1 MNSHLLIPKIGLRF
15 LLTGTSFE
23 VSWTS
28 QGMVRYS
35 AITGGKIYSISIEKF
50 TEKYHSG
57 EIKLNGDLSDSVL
70 SKEKTRDLLR
80 KQEYIKT
87 VLNSVSHPYSHSN
100 VYKTIIDVSRR
111 IKDHSPPSPRSVMR
125 WIKLYLDNDKDLYV
139 LNKIKPGNKFL
150 RFNIEIEQI
159 ITLAIKECYLEP
171 KERRS
176 SIDVVSF
183 IKAKMLEQDINVNQ
197 CPSLRT
203 IQRRIKQL
211 DPYLVLRAKKGTR
224 IANTTFKAAGIKKE
238 SQFVMAIVEIDTHYL
253 DIFIID
259 EESKEV
265 MGRPFLTC
273 AIDIFT
279 RCIVGWYLSMLP
291 VNASST
297 LATIK
302 DMLDRP
308 HQGLPGGIPSL
319 IIPDNGVEFKNNTM
333 SKICC
338 ELGITIQPAQNRTP
352 DDKAKIERF
361 FGTITHNLIQKI
373 KGTTFSNPREK
384 ADYDPKKNASITL
397 ANLRSYLTEW
407 IDEIY
412 HKSIHS
418 SISRAPILAWKDA
431 VKISPPILLSKYQ
444 IDVLTRKT
452 FKRNINHGQVKFLYL
467 TYKSHVLATLSAQG
481 ILEVFLMV
489 DESNLEYIY
498 FQDPLD
504 SSNYIRAD
512 STDPTYTRGLTLY
525 EHELVLEEKKKISK
539 VDKEKLG
546 EHVTDFARWALHQR
560 IQSDVKLNKKAK
572 QLKIELPNHLK
583 VLLEDPIEFNLD
595 EQKKD
600 CFSTLPLMS
609 SQAKDLVLDSLSDKK
624 DNYSDFLTWE
634 FDNE

>member
-1 MNSHLLIPKIGLRF
+1 M
-15 LLTGTSFE
+15 
-23 VSWTS
+23 
-28 QGMVRYS
+28 
-35 AITGGKIYSISIEKF
+35 
-50 TEKYHSG
+50 
-57 EIKLNGDLSDSVL
+57 
-70 SKEKTRDLLR
+70 
-80 KQEYIKT
+80 
-87 VLNSVSHPYSHSN
+87 
-100 VYKTIIDVSRR
+100 
-111 IKDHSPPSPRSVMR
+111 
-125 WIKLYLDNDKDLYV
+125 
-139 LNKIKPGNKFL
+139 
-150 RFNIEIEQI
+150 
-159 ITLAIKECYLEP
+159 
-171 KERRS
+171 
-176 SIDVVSF
+176 
-183 IKAKMLEQDINVNQ
+183 
-197 CPSLRT
+197 
-203 IQRRIKQL
+203 
-211 DPYLVLRAKKGTR
+211 
-224 IANTTFKAAGIKKE
+224 
-238 SQFVMAIVEIDTHYL
+238 
-253 DIFIID
+253 
-259 EESKEV
+259 
-265 MGRPFLTC
+265 
-273 AIDIFT
+273 
-279 RCIVGWYLSMLP
+279 
-291 VNASST
+291 
-297 LATIK
+297 
-302 DMLDRP
+302 
-308 HQGLPGGIPSL
+308 
-319 IIPDNGVEFKNNTM
+319 
-333 SKICC
+333 
-338 ELGITIQPAQNRTP
+338 
-352 DDKAKIERF
+352 
-361 FGTITHNLIQKI
+361 IQKI
-373 KGTTFSNPREK
+373 KDKTFSNPRETVH
-384 ADYDPKKNASITL
+384 YDPKKNASITL

-539 VDKEKLG
+539 ADKEKLG
-546 EHVTDFARWALHQR
+546 EHITDFARWALHQR

>member
-1 MNSHLLIPKIGLRF
+1 MLFRSNAQFEFRSNAKIINLVDPLKVLDKAILKINTISGTIVGA
-15 LLTGTSFE
+15 TGHRTIFVE
-23 VSWTS
+23 LA
-28 QGMVRYS
+28 QGQMKWWQP
-35 AITGGKIYSISIEKF
+35 I
-50 TEKYHSG
+50 
-57 EIKLNGDLSDSVL
+57 
-70 SKEKTRDLLR
+70 
-80 KQEYIKT
+80 
-87 VLNSVSHPYSHSN
+87 
-100 VYKTIIDVSRR
+100 
-111 IKDHSPPSPRSVMR
+111 
-125 WIKLYLDNDKDLYV
+125 
-139 LNKIKPGNKFL
+139 
-150 RFNIEIEQI
+150 NIEIEQI

-384 ADYDPKKNASITL
+384 ADYEPYRVCRRVNI
-397 ANLRSYLTEW
+397 LR
-407 IDEIY
+407 D
-412 HKSIHS
+412 
-418 SISRAPILAWKDA
+418 
-431 VKISPPILLSKYQ
+431 
-444 IDVLTRKT
+444 
-452 FKRNINHGQVKFLYL
+452 
-467 TYKSHVLATLSAQG
+467 
-481 ILEVFLMV
+481 
-489 DESNLEYIY
+489 
-498 FQDPLD
+498 
-504 SSNYIRAD
+504 
-512 STDPTYTRGLTLY
+512 
-525 EHELVLEEKKKISK
+525 
-539 VDKEKLG
+539 
-546 EHVTDFARWALHQR
+546 
-560 IQSDVKLNKKAK
+560 
-572 QLKIELPNHLK
+572 
-583 VLLEDPIEFNLD
+583 
-595 EQKKD
+595 
-600 CFSTLPLMS
+600 
-609 SQAKDLVLDSLSDKK
+609 
-624 DNYSDFLTWE
+624 YSDEKTKLYPR
-634 FDNE
+634 N

>member
-87 VLNSVSHPYSHSN
+87 VLNSVSHPYSHPN

-159 ITLAIKECYLEP
+159 ITLAIRECYLEP
-171 KERRS
+171 KEHRS
-176 SIDVVSF
+176 SIDVIAF

-211 DPYLVLRAKKGTR
+211 DPYVVIRAKKGAR

-238 SQFVMAIVEIDTHYL
+238 SPFVMAIVEIDTHYL

-259 EESKEV
+259 EESKDV

-297 LATIK
+297 LATFK
-302 DMLDRP
+302 DMLNRP
-308 HQGLPGGIPSL
+308 HNGLPGGIPAL

-373 KGTTFSNPREK
+373 RGTTFSNPREK
-384 ADYDPKKNASITL
+384 ADYDPQKNASITL
-397 ANLRSYLTEW
+397 AKLRSYLTEW

-412 HKSIHS
+412 HKTIHS
-418 SISRAPILAWKDA
+418 SISRAPYWHGEM
-431 VKISPPILLSKYQ
+431 LLK
-444 IDVLTRKT
+444 
-452 FKRNINHGQVKFLYL
+452 
-467 TYKSHVLATLSAQG
+467 
-481 ILEVFLMV
+481 
-489 DESNLEYIY
+489 
-498 FQDPLD
+498 
-504 SSNYIRAD
+504 
-512 STDPTYTRGLTLY
+512 
-525 EHELVLEEKKKISK
+525 
-539 VDKEKLG
+539 
-546 EHVTDFARWALHQR
+546 
-560 IQSDVKLNKKAK
+560 
-572 QLKIELPNHLK
+572 
-583 VLLEDPIEFNLD
+583 
-595 EQKKD
+595 
-600 CFSTLPLMS
+600 
-609 SQAKDLVLDSLSDKK
+609 
-624 DNYSDFLTWE
+624 
-634 FDNE
+634 